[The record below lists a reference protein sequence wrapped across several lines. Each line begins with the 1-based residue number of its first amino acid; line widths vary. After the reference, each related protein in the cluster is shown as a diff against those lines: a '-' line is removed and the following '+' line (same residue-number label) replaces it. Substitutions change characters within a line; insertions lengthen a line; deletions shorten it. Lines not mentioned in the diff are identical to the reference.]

1 MLILGH
7 RSLKTFTAGCAPAVP
22 GSIGIKP
29 RRTGPPLPIPA
40 LKSGAAGS
48 PHGIPCPVGA
58 EEADPC
64 DPTRGAWPRIRGAA
78 ASPAS
83 PSSRLDFRVASCSAQ
98 PGSYRVH
105 RAAVSQLR
113 SPSLLRSAALANKT
127 IAALNDF
134 ITVNCRP
141 RSVNTGAAT
150 HLAARR
156 TRASGSQGAGSGP
169 SLLRGVRRA
178 QGRRNPVGMPQT
190 LRPRAAGAER
200 GRAQEPCKRT
210 QFAAVPVARRCR
222 HGGAQ
227 RPRRRQTEQTAIC
240 KQLLGLNRAGA
251 AAPRARR
258 AQAAFSPSRFHRF
271 HFGRDS
277 SKFTDRLLH
286 FNSMAFPSC
295 GRHISKYHIY
305 QKACAKTRARI
316 TLLMVPPITTTT
328 INFSGKK
335 TQAGTFC
342 AEVWE
347 RGPGPG
353 CPPAPHIWSRLRA
366 WSSRSQG

>member
-1 MLILGH
+1 MILGH
-7 RSLKTFTAGCAPAVP
+7 GSLNTFTWGCAAAVP

-29 RRTGPPLPIPA
+29 RRTSSPFPIPA
-40 LKSGAAGS
+40 LQSGATGS

-127 IAALNDF
+127 SAALNDF

-156 TRASGSQGAGSGP
+156 TRASGSQGAGCGP

-178 QGRRNPVGMPQT
+178 RG
-190 LRPRAAGAER
+190 AGTR
-200 GRAQEPCKRT
+200 SGC
-210 QFAAVPVARRCR
+210 
-222 HGGAQ
+222 
-227 RPRRRQTEQTAIC
+227 PRR
-240 KQLLGLNRAGA
+240 
-251 AAPRARR
+251 
-258 AQAAFSPSRFHRF
+258 
-271 HFGRDS
+271 
-277 SKFTDRLLH
+277 
-286 FNSMAFPSC
+286 
-295 GRHISKYHIY
+295 
-305 QKACAKTRARI
+305 
-316 TLLMVPPITTTT
+316 
-328 INFSGKK
+328 
-335 TQAGTFC
+335 
-342 AEVWE
+342 
-347 RGPGPG
+347 
-353 CPPAPHIWSRLRA
+353 
-366 WSSRSQG
+366 